1 MDWKKLG
8 KKFYYGIFL
17 EDEKYV
23 DEIIIIIFFWWVG
36 VLHSR
41 PLLVTLWIKK

>member
-23 DEIIIIIFFWWVG
+23 DEIIIIIIFLVG
-36 VLHSR
+36 RGS
-41 PLLVTLWIKK
+41 TQ